1 MIDDLRAERMLLVL
15 LQVVVGFID
24 FDQQVVLVVV
34 QSLDFVVDDVGGGF
48 DLVLRILDV
57 LLVFLYTVDVEQIVF
72 LELREFLVQSI
83 SLIKEQ
89 LVLII
94 VVWKFNQVQ

>member
-1 MIDDLRAERMLLVL
+1 MLLVL